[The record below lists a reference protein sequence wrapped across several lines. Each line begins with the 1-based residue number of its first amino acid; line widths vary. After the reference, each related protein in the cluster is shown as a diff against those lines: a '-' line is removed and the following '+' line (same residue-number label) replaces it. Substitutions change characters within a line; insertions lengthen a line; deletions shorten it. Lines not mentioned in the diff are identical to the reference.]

1 MSHYTWNDFTS
12 SAFKE
17 NPFPAWED
25 LRTTEPLYRFSVTEE
40 QYAWM
45 VTRYEDAQAILK
57 DPRFIKNRMSLLSE
71 EEKAQMDQSA
81 PTLKLLNHNLLAADA
96 PDHSRLRRL
105 VSKTFTPRM
114 IEGLRNRIQQ
124 ITDDLLDQVQE
135 RGEMNLIDDFAFLLP
150 VTVICEMLGIPTED
164 RRQFRQWSNAILDQ
178 SRPFRPDNQAPP
190 EAEEFTA
197 YLRRLIATKS
207 EHPDDGLVSQLVR
220 VEEDGDTLSENEL
233 ISMIFLLIVAGH
245 ETTVNLIASGTLALL
260 QHPEQMRLL
269 QNNPSL
275 IVPAIEELLRY
286 TAPVIIAT
294 GRWASED
301 IEWHGTLIPKG
312 DMVLVSLMGAN
323 TDPKYFAAPADL
335 DITREENEHLAF
347 GKGVHFCLGA
357 PLARLEGQIAIGT
370 LLRRLPDLHLRG
382 DAHDLKWRPGLIL
395 RGLQELPVAF
405 SSTLHTVAAQ

>member
-12 SAFKE
+12 PAFKA

-25 LRTTEPLYRFSVTEE
+25 LRTTEPLYRFLVTEQ

-57 DPRFIKNRMSLLSE
+57 DQRFIKNRMTLLSE
-71 EEKAQMDQSA
+71 EEKDQMERSS
-81 PTLKLLNHNLLAADA
+81 PTLKLLSYNMLAADA

-135 RGEMNLIDDFAFLLP
+135 RGEMNIINDFAFPLP
-150 VTVICEMLGIPTED
+150 VTVICEMLGIPAED
-164 RRQFRQWSNAILDQ
+164 RQQFRKWSNAILDQ
-178 SRPFRPDNQAPP
+178 SAPFEANREAPP
-190 EAEEFTA
+190 EVEEFTN
-197 YLRRLIATKS
+197 YLRGLIDIKS
-207 EHPDDGLVSQLVR
+207 RHPDDRLVSQLVQ
-220 VEEDGDTLSENEL
+220 VEEGGDRLSESEL

-269 QNNPSL
+269 QNDPSL

-286 TAPVIIAT
+286 TAPVIIGT

-301 IEWHGTLIPKG
+301 IEMHGTLIPKG
-312 DMVLVSLMGAN
+312 EMVLVSLMGAN
-323 TDPKYFAAPADL
+323 SDPEHFAAPADL
-335 DITREENEHLAF
+335 DITREENEHVAF
-347 GKGVHFCLGA
+347 GKGIHFCLGA
-357 PLARLEGQIAIGT
+357 PLARLEGQIAIST
-370 LLRRLPDLHLRG
+370 LLRRLPDLHLQG
-382 DAHDLKWRPGLIL
+382 DAQDLKWRPGLIL

-405 SSTLHTVAAQ
+405 

>member
-1 MSHYTWNDFTS
+1 MFHYTWNDFTS
-12 SAFKE
+12 PTFKQ

-25 LRTTEPLYRFSVTEE
+25 LRTTEPLYRFPVTEK

-57 DPRFIKNRMSLLSE
+57 DQRFIKNRMTLLSE
-71 EEKAQMDQSA
+71 EEKAQIDRSA
-81 PTLKLLNHNLLAADA
+81 PTLKLLSYNMLAADA

-135 RGEMNLIDDFAFLLP
+135 RGEMNLINDFAFPLP
-150 VTVICEMLGIPTED
+150 VTVICEMLGIPAED
-164 RRQFRQWSNAILDQ
+164 RQQFRKWSNAILDQ
-178 SRPFRPDNQAPP
+178 SGPFDANRQAPP
-190 EAEEFTA
+190 EVEEFTD
-197 YLRRLIATKS
+197 YVRRLIAIKS
-207 EHPDDGLVSQLVR
+207 EHPDDGLVSQLVQ
-220 VEEDGDTLSENEL
+220 VEEGGDRLSENEL

-269 QNNPSL
+269 QNDPSL

-286 TAPVIIAT
+286 TAPVIIGT

-301 IEWHGTLIPKG
+301 IEMHGTLIPKG
-312 DMVLVSLMGAN
+312 EMVLVSLMGAN
-323 TDPKYFAAPADL
+323 TDPGHFAAPADL
-335 DITREENEHLAF
+335 DITREENEHIAF
-347 GKGVHFCLGA
+347 GKGIHFCLGA
-357 PLARLEGQIAIGT
+357 PLARLEGQIAIST
-370 LLRRLPDLHLRG
+370 LLRRLPDLHLQE
-382 DAHDLKWRPGLIL
+382 DARELKWRPGLIL

-405 SSTLHTVAAQ
+405 

>member
-12 SAFKE
+12 STFKE

-25 LRTTEPLYRFSVTEE
+25 LRTTEPLYRFHVTEE

-57 DPRFIKNRMSLLSE
+57 DQRFIKNRMSLLSE
-71 EEKAQMDQSA
+71 EEQTRLDESS
-81 PTLKLLNHNLLAADA
+81 PTLQLLRYNMLGADA

-124 ITDDLLDQVQE
+124 ITDDLLDQVEE
-135 RGEMNLIDDFAFLLP
+135 RGAMNFINDFAFPLP
-150 VTVICEMLGIPTED
+150 VTVICEMLGIPAED
-164 RRQFRQWSNAILDQ
+164 RKQFRVWSNAILDQ
-178 SRPFRPDNQAPP
+178 SAPIQERQTAP

-207 EHPDDGLVSQLVR
+207 EHPDDGLVSQLVQ
-220 VEEDGDTLSENEL
+220 VEEDGDRLSENEL

-269 QNNPSL
+269 QNDPSL
-275 IVPAIEELLRY
+275 IVPAVEELLRY

-301 IEWHGTLIPKG
+301 IELHGTLIPKG

-323 TDPKYFAAPADL
+323 TDPGHFAAPADL
-335 DITREENEHLAF
+335 DITREENEHVAF

-357 PLARLEGQIAIGT
+357 PLARLEGQIAINT
-370 LLRRLPDLHLRG
+370 LLRRLPDLHLQG
-382 DAHDLKWRPGLIL
+382 DARDLKWRPGLIL

-405 SSTLHTVAAQ
+405 

>member
-12 SAFKE
+12 PTFKE

-25 LRTTEPLYRFSVTEE
+25 LRTTEPLYRFPVTEG

-57 DPRFIKNRMSLLSE
+57 DQRFIKNRMTLLSE
-71 EEKAQMDQSA
+71 EEKAQIDRSS
-81 PTLKLLNHNLLAADA
+81 PTLKLLSYNMLAADA

-124 ITDDLLDQVQE
+124 ITNDLLDQAQE
-135 RGEMNLIDDFAFLLP
+135 RGEMNLINDFAFPLP
-150 VTVICEMLGIPTED
+150 VTVICEMLGIPAED
-164 RRQFRQWSNAILDQ
+164 RQQFRKWSNAILDQ
-178 SRPFRPDNQAPP
+178 SGPFDADRQAPP
-190 EAEEFTA
+190 EVEEFTN
-197 YLRRLIATKS
+197 YVRQLIATKS

-220 VEEDGDTLSENEL
+220 VEEDGDRLSENEL

-245 ETTVNLIASGTLALL
+245 ETTVNLIASGMLALL
-260 QHPEQMRLL
+260 QHPDQLRLL
-269 QNNPSL
+269 QDNPSL

-286 TAPVIIAT
+286 TAPVIIGT

-301 IEWHGTLIPKG
+301 IELHDTLIPKG

-323 TDPKYFAAPADL
+323 TDPAHFAAPADL
-335 DITREENEHLAF
+335 DITREENEHIAF
-347 GKGVHFCLGA
+347 GKGIHFCLGA
-357 PLARLEGQIAIGT
+357 PLARLEGQVAIST
-370 LLRRLPDLHLRG
+370 LLRRLPDLHLQG
-382 DAHDLKWRPGLIL
+382 DAQELKWRPGLIL

-405 SSTLHTVAAQ
+405 

>member
-12 SAFKE
+12 PAFKQ

-25 LRTTEPLYRFSVTEE
+25 LRTTEPLYRFPVTEG

-57 DPRFIKNRMSLLSE
+57 DQRFIKNRMTLLSE
-71 EEKAQMDQSA
+71 EEKDQIDRSS
-81 PTLKLLNHNLLAADA
+81 PTLKLLSYNMLAADA

-135 RGEMNLIDDFAFLLP
+135 RGEMNLINDFAFPLP
-150 VTVICEMLGIPTED
+150 VTVICEMLGIPAED
-164 RRQFRQWSNAILDQ
+164 RQQFRKWSNAILDQ
-178 SRPFRPDNQAPP
+178 SGPFDANRQAPP
-190 EAEEFTA
+190 EVEEFTD
-197 YLRRLIATKS
+197 YVRRLIATKS
-207 EHPDDGLVSQLVR
+207 EHPDDGLVSQLVQ
-220 VEEDGDTLSENEL
+220 VEEGGDRLSENEL

-269 QNNPSL
+269 QNDPSL

-286 TAPVIIAT
+286 TAPVIIGT

-301 IEWHGTLIPKG
+301 IEVHGTLIPKG
-312 DMVLVSLMGAN
+312 EMVLVSLMGAN
-323 TDPKYFAAPADL
+323 TDPERFAAPADL
-335 DITREENEHLAF
+335 DITREENEHIAF
-347 GKGVHFCLGA
+347 GKGIHFCLGA
-357 PLARLEGQIAIGT
+357 PLARLEGQIAIST
-370 LLRRLPDLHLRG
+370 LLRRLPDLHLQG
-382 DAHDLKWRPGLIL
+382 DAQELKWRPGLIL

-405 SSTLHTVAAQ
+405 